1 VTLNS
6 DQNFFGVQFA
16 NENTAA
22 TNYGWI
28 QIQFGAN
35 VGTRA
40 IVRYVYENTGQ
51 PITVGTTPVTLQEFG
66 VD

>member
-1 VTLNS
+1 
-6 DQNFFGVQFA
+6 
-16 NENTAA
+16 
-22 TNYGWI
+22 
-28 QIQFGAN
+28 

-51 PITVGTTPVTLQEFG
+51 PITVGTSPVTLQEFS